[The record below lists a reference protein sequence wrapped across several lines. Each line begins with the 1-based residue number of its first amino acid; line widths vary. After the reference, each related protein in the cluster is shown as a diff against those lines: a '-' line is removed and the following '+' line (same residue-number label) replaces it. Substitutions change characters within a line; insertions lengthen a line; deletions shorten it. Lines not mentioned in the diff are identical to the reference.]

1 MILFEYAADH
11 LRLSALLNHARS
23 SRVLQQSGPNQEVT
37 PLPGIYFFDG
47 WRAPSDPACRSQ
59 RTYPNRGTH
68 PNVMFSAQ
76 EATATNTESSQ
87 TPDEE
92 ARDIFILAK
101 GSPEPSRG
109 WTQHFQRPRHAQ
121 KATTNPSNTEGQ
133 PQELPTCSPQ
143 LTSELLHCLSTLPDP
158 WPLAKITINWTQQA
172 EWVSKNGKTFA
183 TTCVHVEVLLIFCF
197 LSGKDRALERD
208 RPYWRGKKKSM
219 Y

>member
-1 MILFEYAADH
+1 M
-11 LRLSALLNHARS
+11 
-23 SRVLQQSGPNQEVT
+23 
-37 PLPGIYFFDG
+37 
-47 WRAPSDPACRSQ
+47 DPALPK
-59 RTYPNRGTH
+59 T
-68 PNVMFSAQ
+68 
-76 EATATNTESSQ
+76 
-87 TPDEE
+87 TPR
-92 ARDIFILAK
+92 A
-101 GSPEPSRG
+101 
-109 WTQHFQRPRHAQ
+109 

-208 RPYWRGKKKSM
+208 RPYWRETKIDVLSGFLSAPECLSFACGCMMFPSFLSALQKDQHFLRHLHQIAAAGHNWIPGPPIQRTDFVCIRC
-219 Y
+219 